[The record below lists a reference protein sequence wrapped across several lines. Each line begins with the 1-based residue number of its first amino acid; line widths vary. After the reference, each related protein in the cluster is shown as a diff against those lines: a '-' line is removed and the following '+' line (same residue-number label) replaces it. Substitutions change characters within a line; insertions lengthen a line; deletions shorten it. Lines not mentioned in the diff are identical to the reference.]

1 MNSRTFK
8 AFIISLFIHV
18 SLFATFIQWEN
29 EPLEK
34 KNLVV
39 IDMNMIH
46 QSTQLKKVQEK
57 KEHTSTQ
64 KQLKQVEQK
73 EVKPKEK
80 ATKKEVKKPEKKRPI
95 KKEALEKKPEPKKE
109 KKTIKPQQKL
119 KKQEESKKRVK
130 SGESYQQQYI
140 KNNLAHIIAAIKKYK
155 TYPYIAKKRGYEGKV
170 LLQVHITANGQISNI
185 KLLKASPFKVLNENS
200 IDILKQASKE
210 FQVPKKPVTL
220 TIPFNYYLD

>member
-8 AFIISLFIHV
+8 AFIISLFIHI

-29 EPLEK
+29 EPIEK

-64 KQLKQVEQK
+64 KQLKQIEQK
-73 EVKPKEK
+73 EKVI
-80 ATKKEVKKPEKKRPI
+80 KKEVKKPEKNRPI

-170 LLQVHITANGQISNI
+170 LLQVHINTDGSITNI
-185 KLLKASPFKVLNENS
+185 QLQKSAPFKILNENS
-200 IDILKQASKE
+200 IEILKRASKE
-210 FQVPKKPVTL
+210 FMRPQKPITL
-220 TIPFNYYLD
+220 SIPFNYYLD